1 MSKATLS
8 QKAMRTVYVGVT
20 SEGSY
25 CGHQHLTPTKARNCV
40 GGPDGTQGTVKRLT
54 VKARLQRAAL

>member
-8 QKAMRTVYVGVT
+8 QKAHRTVYVGVT
-20 SEGSY
+20 ESGY

-40 GGPDGTQGTVKRLT
+40 KGGKVERLT
-54 VKARLQRAAL
+54 VKARLQRGLA

>member
-8 QKAMRTVYVGVT
+8 QKVHRTVYVGVT
-20 SEGSY
+20 ESGY

-40 GGPDGTQGTVKRLT
+40 KEGKVERLT
-54 VKARLQRAAL
+54 VKARLQRGLV